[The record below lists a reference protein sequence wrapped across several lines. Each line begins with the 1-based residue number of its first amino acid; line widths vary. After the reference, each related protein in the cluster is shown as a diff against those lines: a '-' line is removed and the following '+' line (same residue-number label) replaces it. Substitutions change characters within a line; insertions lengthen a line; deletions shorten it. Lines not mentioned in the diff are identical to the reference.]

1 MYEFVSDTNLG
12 FLIGDNI
19 AQISINQS
27 AIRLEFFGPQ
37 KTTIDIYE
45 FITFTYHPASN
56 WFLYHTN
63 VVWADGKAYR
73 NIERL
78 FSILGVKIVEYKIE
92 YNSLQLIFENSGRL
106 FIYGK
111 DDEYDCFNISSENIS
126 ILV

>member
-1 MYEFVSDTNLG
+1 MYEFVSDTSLD
-12 FLIGDNI
+12 FLIGDEI
-19 AQISINQS
+19 AQISINQG
-27 AIRLEFFGPQ
+27 AIRLEFSGPL
-37 KTTIDIYE
+37 KTTIDIYD

-63 VVWADGKAYR
+63 VVWASGKTYR

-78 FSILGVKIVEYKIE
+78 FSILGMKVLEYKIE
-92 YNSLQLIFENSGRL
+92 YNSLQLIFENFARL

-111 DDEYDCFNISSENIS
+111 DDEYECFNISSENIS